1 MSDSITGIVQ
11 EVNNIG
17 LGKGSNIVINGQKY
31 GAYDPVKAGID
42 TVKVGDEVTLNYAQ
56 KGQYTNILGQLAK
69 TGVTGTPQPMPQQ
82 SNSGGTYKGGSKGG
96 WGSKG
101 VFPIPKTDGQ
111 RSIIRQNSITN
122 AVKMISECGFKQDTL
137 QATAT
142 LAIEIAQIF
151 EDYSAGDIDER
162 LANEAVAQL
171 TGAAGTAS

>member
-42 TVKVGDEVTLNYAQ
+42 QVRVGDEVSLNYAQ
-56 KGQYTNILGQLAK
+56 KGQYTNILGQITK
-69 TGVTGTPQPMPQQ
+69 TGVTGTPQPVTFTG
-82 SNSGGTYKGGSKGG
+82 NLNSKGSPKG
-96 WGSKG
+96 AWSKG

-111 RSIIRQNSITN
+111 RSIIRQNSVTN
-122 AVKMISECGFKQDTL
+122 AVKMVSECSFHQPTPEDTAKL
-137 QATAT
+137 V
-142 LAIEIAQIF
+142 IEIAQIF

-162 LANEAVAQL
+162 LANEAVAKL
-171 TGAAGTAS
+171 TNPTPDPAA